1 MRRPA
6 LVPCLLSLLGIV
18 STCGDPPSAATVDDI
33 EQEYLFEVERVN
45 YAWGFEWVGLVIDR
59 EGNVYAF
66 DHSHEPWEP
75 ESNDSYSVAELLD
88 KYEHATRLVGNVDQA
103 TLVRQFN
110 RISDVGDSFDEPLIT
125 CADAGGLIY
134 RAFRYAAETAVYLPL
149 VLREEGD
156 HPRQNTSNAA
166 KDLSDWLR
174 NLIPTL
180 EEPGITPFP
189 EGSCTP

>member
-1 MRRPA
+1 VRRLAHFPLTLIVTA
-6 LVPCLLSLLGIV
+6 IV
-18 STCGDPPSAATVDDI
+18 SACSDSPSAATVDDI

-45 YAWGFEWVGLVIDR
+45 YAWGFDWVGLVIDR

-75 ESNDSYSVAELLD
+75 ASNDSYSGAELLD
-88 KYEHATRLVGNVDQA
+88 KYEHGMRLAGNIDQR

-110 RISDVGDSFDEPLIT
+110 RISDVGDSFQEPLIS
-125 CADAGGLIY
+125 CADAGQLTY
-134 RAFRYAAETAVYLPL
+134 RAFRYAAETELYVPL

-156 HPRQNTSNAA
+156 RPRQNTSNAGE
-166 KDLSDWLR
+166 DLSDWLR

-180 EEPGITPFP
+180 DEPGITPFP
-189 EGSCTP
+189 DGSCTP

>member
-1 MRRPA
+1 VRRLA

-18 STCGDPPSAATVDDI
+18 STCGDPPSATTVDDI

-66 DHSHEPWEP
+66 DHSHEPWQP
-75 ESNDSYSVAELLD
+75 ASNGSYSEAELPR
-88 KYEHATRLVGNVDQA
+88 KYEHGMRLVGNVDQG
-103 TLVRQFN
+103 TLVAQLN
-110 RISDVGDSFDEPLIT
+110 RIPDVGVSFDEPLIS
-125 CADAGGLIY
+125 CADAGQLTY
-134 RAFRYAAETAVYLPL
+134 RAFRYVAETARYVPL

-156 HPRQNTSNAA
+156 RPRQNTSNAGEA
-166 KDLSDWLR
+166 LSDWLR

-180 EEPGITPFP
+180 DEPGITPFP